1 MKNGARCSVF
11 EKIVKDYHYAIK
23 SHSSYPSHCP
33 IMPFGTE
40 VACKTIM
47 SEKTRVDNDQEDE
60 LNQARFFA
68 ERGAEV
74 VEIEEP
80 GEEGAVMDEEDISD
94 SKSRFREQPGDED
107 HESKLAEDSEF
118 YGQGFGSGD
127 DTGIRREAE
136 PEVSEDRQSLGG

>member
-1 MKNGARCSVF
+1 
-11 EKIVKDYHYAIK
+11 
-23 SHSSYPSHCP
+23 
-33 IMPFGTE
+33 
-40 VACKTIM
+40 M